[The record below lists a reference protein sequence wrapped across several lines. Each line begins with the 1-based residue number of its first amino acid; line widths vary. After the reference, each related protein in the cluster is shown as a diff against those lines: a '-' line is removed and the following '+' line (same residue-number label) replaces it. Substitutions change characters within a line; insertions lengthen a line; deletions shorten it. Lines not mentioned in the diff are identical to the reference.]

1 MEDEKKKLRHNSAIF
16 SRGHFVAPSPLNL
29 FPNSDASP
37 SFAATMNIV
46 LVEPEIPPNTGNV
59 ARLCAATKSVLHLI
73 EPFGFKLD
81 DSQLKR
87 AGMDYWQHVQW
98 HRWRNWQAFA
108 EKLPA
113 NAKLWFVESN
123 GSKIYSD
130 AIFSPDDY
138 LVFGRETAG
147 LPKKLLEENRER
159 WLRIP
164 MFNENARSLNLSNCV
179 ALVLFEAL
187 RQQSFQCEIL

>member
-1 MEDEKKKLRHNSAIF
+1 
-16 SRGHFVAPSPLNL
+16 
-29 FPNSDASP
+29 
-37 SFAATMNIV
+37 MNIV

-59 ARLCAATKSVLHLI
+59 ARLCAATKSRLHLI

-81 DSQLKR
+81 DAQLKR
-87 AGMDYWQHVQW
+87 AGMDYWQQVEW
-98 HRWRNWQAFA
+98 HRWKNWTAFA

-113 NAKLWFVESN
+113 EARLWFVESD
-123 GSKIYSD
+123 GPKLYSE
-130 AIFSPDDY
+130 ARFGEGDY

-147 LPKKLLEENRER
+147 LPQPLLEAHRER

-164 MFNENARSLNLSNCV
+164 MFNAESRSLNLSNCV

-187 RQQSFQCEIL
+187 RQQGFPGEI

>member
-1 MEDEKKKLRHNSAIF
+1 MH
-16 SRGHFVAPSPLNL
+16 
-29 FPNSDASP
+29 
-37 SFAATMNIV
+37 IV

-81 DSQLKR
+81 DAQLKR
-87 AGMDYWQHVQW
+87 AGMDYWRHVDW
-98 HRWRNWQAFA
+98 HRWPAWKAFA

-113 NAKLWFVESN
+113 NARLWFVESGGPKN
-123 GSKIYSD
+123 YTEAKFL
-130 AIFSPDDY
+130 ADDY

-147 LPKKLLEENRER
+147 LPRQLLEQNRGR

-164 MFNENARSLNLSNCV
+164 MFNQASRSLNLSNCV

-187 RQQSFQCEIL
+187 RQRGFRNEIC